1 MMRKMVESVLRGLR
15 QSFTETVQDAIMEA
29 VGEVLRNVMRK
40 LFMVLLGAA
49 AAVFGMVLLC
59 LGLVKL
65 IAVFLQEWLAWII
78 VGLAMTVLGA
88 LILFSSMPRRRH

>member
-1 MMRKMVESVLRGLR
+1 LMRKMVESVLRGLR

>member
-1 MMRKMVESVLRGLR
+1 MRKMVESVLRGLR

>member
-1 MMRKMVESVLRGLR
+1 MRKMVESVLRGLR
-15 QSFTETVQDAIMEA
+15 QSFTGTVQGAIMEA